1 MTHHRARG
9 FTLLELMLALSIAA
23 AVLIILFGG
32 LHVGLAAWRRG
43 DERAARLDHA
53 RSVVLL
59 LERALAGAFPY
70 RPALDEA
77 QEAQILFAGQP
88 DRLTFVT
95 LTPPLP
101 AAGPAAFT
109 AVSLAGDAVGLT
121 LRQQPMPNRL
131 DLDRL
136 EPVLVDPETIAV
148 RFRYLGQEPEAWQ
161 AQWDMTQEET
171 LPRAVEIT
179 LASRQG
185 GGAAVAAL
193 VVPIRAVMP

>member
-1 MTHHRARG
+1 MSRRARG
-9 FTLLELMLALSIAA
+9 FTLLELMLALSIVA

-32 LHVGLAAWRRG
+32 LRVGLAAWRRG

-59 LERALAGAFPY
+59 LERALSGTFPY
-70 RPALDEA
+70 RPALEEG

-101 AAGPAAFT
+101 AADAAAFT
-109 AVSLAGDAVGLT
+109 VVSLAGDPAGLT
-121 LRQQPMPNRL
+121 LRQQSMPNRL

-136 EPVLVDPETIAV
+136 APVLVDSETIAV
-148 RFRYLGQEPEAWQ
+148 RFRYLGKEPEAWQ
-161 AQWDMTQEET
+161 AEWDMTQEET

-179 LASRQG
+179 LLGRQG
-185 GGAAVAAL
+185 GGAAAAL
-193 VVPIRAVMP
+193 VVPIRAVVP

>member
-1 MTHHRARG
+1 VSRHRARG
-9 FTLLELMLALSIAA
+9 FTLLELMLALSIVA

-32 LHVGLAAWRRG
+32 LRVGLAAWRRG

-59 LERALAGAFPY
+59 LERALSGTFPY
-70 RPALDEA
+70 RPALEEG

-101 AAGPAAFT
+101 AADAAAFT
-109 AVSLAGDAVGLT
+109 VVGLAGDPAGLT

-136 EPVLVDPETIAV
+136 APVLVDPETIAV
-148 RFRYLGQEPEAWQ
+148 RFRYLGKEPEAWQ
-161 AQWDMTQEET
+161 AEWDMTQEET

-179 LASRQG
+179 LLGHQG
-185 GGAAVAAL
+185 GGAAAAL
-193 VVPIRAVMP
+193 VVPIRAVVP